1 MMRVRVPLRAA
12 AALVPAMAISLALFV
27 IGYPLVKSYN
37 HSAAYPAYME
47 SLAMAPGDV
56 GAEPVESTPEA
67 RSIADLETM
76 DTFYA
81 VGERTPSN
89 AYTLDGHVYYV
100 MTPENG
106 DRVLAR
112 INFDNAEETDE
123 WHLRLPV
130 GRWVPLE
137 LSDEG
142 EKRCPI
148 TRSIWTAAT
157 IIWT

>member
-89 AYTLDGHVYYV
+89 AYLLCHDAG
-100 MTPENG
+100 
-106 DRVLAR
+106 
-112 INFDNAEETDE
+112 
-123 WHLRLPV
+123 
-130 GRWVPLE
+130 
-137 LSDEG
+137 
-142 EKRCPI
+142 KRRPGPGPDQL
-148 TRSIWTAAT
+148 
-157 IIWT
+157 